1 VPGYIDETEIRGI
14 TSFLAKLSPEIPL
27 SFLAFYPRYLMDDLP
42 PTSKRHAY
50 EALRIAKE
58 EGLEKV
64 WIGNSWLLGNHY

>member
-1 VPGYIDETEIRGI
+1 
-14 TSFLAKLSPEIPL
+14 
-27 SFLAFYPRYLMDDLP
+27 MDDLP